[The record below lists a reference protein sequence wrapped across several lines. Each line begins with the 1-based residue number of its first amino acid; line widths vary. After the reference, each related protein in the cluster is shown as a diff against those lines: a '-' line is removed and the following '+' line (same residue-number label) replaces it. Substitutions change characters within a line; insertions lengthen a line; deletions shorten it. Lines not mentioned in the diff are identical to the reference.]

1 MVMMLFQFVDRAKI
15 TVVTGNYSAAFII
28 KPPAEVNGGAHF
40 DCSDFM
46 KLLSSQD
53 LIYAF
58 AVILSL
64 LLHLQLMRS
73 DPSFWR

>member
-28 KPPAEVNGGAHF
+28 KPAAEVNGGGHF

-53 LIYAF
+53 LF
-58 AVILSL
+58 
-64 LLHLQLMRS
+64 
-73 DPSFWR
+73 